1 MSPKSGWDSSR
12 GASFDRSGGM
22 ITSACE
28 RRESTPFAVMI
39 ERPAPDA
46 PDRVRPG
53 HPPAGA
59 QAASIQIRLSW
70 KGAPPTGAT
79 GSAPVRALMP
89 IPSSNA
95 RFGQMLSTIT
105 TPG

>member
-1 MSPKSGWDSSR
+1 MSPKSGLDSSP
-12 GASFDRSGGM
+12 GDGFDLSGG
-22 ITSACE
+22 IAATA
-28 RRESTPFAVMI
+28 R
-39 ERPAPDA
+39 DA
-46 PDRVRPG
+46 RVRPRPSPRSASD
-53 HPPAGA
+53 PPVAARPGLGA
-59 QAASIQIRLSW
+59 RSRAAQPASIQIRLSW
-70 KGAPPTGAT
+70 NGAPPTGAT